1 MKKQGKAA
9 AAKLVRE
16 LHRLYP
22 GATAE
27 LDYSSPL
34 ELLVATI
41 LSAQSTDLRVNEIT
55 KALFR
60 KYRTAGDYAEADAEV
75 LEEEIRSSGFYRNK
89 TKSLIGMGKVLVEDF
104 DGEPP
109 RTITELTTLPGV
121 ARKTANV
128 VLGTAFGIA
137 EGVVVDTH
145 VRRLSQRLG
154 LSSSDKPTKIEQ
166 DLMAVLSQDEWV
178 FAAHALILHGRRI
191 CVARR
196 PRCDECD
203 LLSLCPQ
210 NGVDVSQEE
219 W

>member
-1 MKKQGKAA
+1 MKKSGRAA
-9 AAKLVRE
+9 TVDLVGA

-27 LDYSSPL
+27 LDFSSPL

-41 LSAQSTDLRVNEIT
+41 LSAQSTDKRVNEIT
-55 KALFR
+55 RSLFK
-60 KYRTAGDYAEADAEV
+60 KYRVASDYAEADPAV

-89 TKSLIGMGKVLVEDF
+89 TKSLIGMGKALVEDF

-109 RTITELTTLPGV
+109 RTIAELTTLPGV

-178 FAAHALILHGRRI
+178 FASHALILHGRRI

-203 LLSLCPQ
+203 LVSLCPQ
-210 NGVDVSQEE
+210 NGVDASQEK

>member
-1 MKKQGKAA
+1 MKKSRRAA
-9 AAKLVRE
+9 AADLLGA

-41 LSAQSTDLRVNEIT
+41 LSAQSTDKRVNEIT
-55 KALFR
+55 RSLF
-60 KYRTAGDYAEADAEV
+60 KNYRAAGDYAEADPEI

-89 TKSLIGMGKVLVEDF
+89 TKSLIGMGKALVEHF

-109 RTITELTTLPGV
+109 RTIAELTTLPGV

-128 VLGTAFGIA
+128 VLGTAYGIA

-154 LSSSDKPTKIEQ
+154 LSSSDKPAKIEQ
-166 DLMAVLSQDEWV
+166 ELMAVLSQDEWV

-196 PRCDECD
+196 PRCDECE

-210 NGVDVSQEE
+210 NGVDTA
-219 W
+219 

>member
-1 MKKQGKAA
+1 MKKSGRAA
-9 AAKLVRE
+9 AAELVSA
-16 LHRLYP
+16 LHRHYP

-41 LSAQSTDLRVNEIT
+41 LSAQSTDKRVNEIT
-55 KALFR
+55 RPLFE
-60 KYRTAGDYAEADAEV
+60 KYRTAGDYAEAASGV

-89 TKSLIGMGKVLVEDF
+89 TKLLIGMGKALVEHF

-109 RTITELTTLPGV
+109 RTIAELTTLPGV

-128 VLGTAFGIA
+128 VLGTAYGIA

-154 LSSSDKPTKIEQ
+154 LSSSDTPTKIEQ
-166 DLMAVLSQDEWV
+166 DLMKVLPQDEWV

-191 CVARR
+191 CVARK
-196 PRCDECD
+196 PRCDECE
-203 LLSLCPQ
+203 LVSLCPQ
-210 NGVDVSQEE
+210 NGVDAP
-219 W
+219 

>member
-1 MKKQGKAA
+1 MADIFLSYA
-9 AAKLVRE
+9 SDDRE
-16 LHRLYP
+16 RIAP
-22 GATAE
+22 
-27 LDYSSPL
+27 
-34 ELLVATI
+34 LVA
-41 LSAQSTDLRVNEIT
+41 
-55 KALFR
+55 ALERQGWSVWWDRSIPPGRNF
-60 KYRTAGDYAEADAEV
+60 DEV

-89 TKSLIGMGKVLVEDF
+89 TKSLIGMGRVLVEDF

-109 RTITELTTLPGV
+109 RTIAELTTLPGV

-145 VRRLSQRLG
+145 VSRLSQRLG

-196 PRCDECD
+196 PRCDECE
-203 LLSLCPQ
+203 LISLCPQ
-210 NGVDVSQEE
+210 NGVGARRSDGE
-219 W
+219 

>member
-1 MKKQGKAA
+1 LKKPGRAA
-9 AAKLVRE
+9 AAELVSA
-16 LHRLYP
+16 LHWLYP

-41 LSAQSTDLRVNEIT
+41 LSAQSTDTRVNEIT
-55 KALFR
+55 KSLFE
-60 KYRTAGDYAEADAEV
+60 KYRNAGDYAEAASGV

-89 TKSLIGMGKVLVEDF
+89 TKSLIGMGKALVEHF

-109 RTITELTTLPGV
+109 RTIAELTTLPGV

-128 VLGTAFGIA
+128 VLGTAYGIA

-154 LSSSDKPTKIEQ
+154 LSSSDMPTKIEQ
-166 DLMAVLSQDEWV
+166 DLMKVLRQDEWV

-191 CVARR
+191 CVARK
-196 PRCDECD
+196 PRCDECE
-203 LLSLCPQ
+203 LVSLCPQ
-210 NGVDVSQEE
+210 NGVDAP
-219 W
+219 

>member
-1 MKKQGKAA
+1 MKTSRTPTAE
-9 AAKLVRE
+9 LVGV

-27 LDYSSPL
+27 LEYSSPL

-41 LSAQSTDLRVNEIT
+41 LSAQSTDKRVNEIT
-55 KALFR
+55 RSLFK
-60 KYRTAGDYAEADAEV
+60 KYRTASDYAEAAYEV

-89 TKSLIGMGKVLVEDF
+89 TKSLIGMGKALVWHF
-104 DGEPP
+104 GGEPP
-109 RTITELTTLPGV
+109 RTIVELTTLPGV

-128 VLGTAFGIA
+128 VLGTAYGIA

-145 VRRLSQRLG
+145 VRRLSLRLG

-166 DLMAVLSQDEWV
+166 DLMTVLPQDEWV

-196 PRCDECD
+196 PRCDECE

-210 NGVDVSQEE
+210 NGVDAV
-219 W
+219 